1 MEIRGSH
8 PTNKSIGF
16 ACQANELNCMAP
28 PLQITFCDW
37 NEIEMK
43 QWTFKSSK
51 FIEQFKTLTIDFNH
65 LKFHIFSLFHF
76 MFLIFQNIF
85 FFHFE
90 SSKIC
95 TRVEKTMLN
104 GCWITARQRWRY
116 MKKHVCFSWLHVVHG
131 QHVMI
136 VCISRLE
143 WFCARDQD
151 QFQNSRE
158 SYKGFFALAFA
169 FALFG
174 FSVAWT
180 NMF

>member
-1 MEIRGSH
+1 
-8 PTNKSIGF
+8 
-16 ACQANELNCMAP
+16 
-28 PLQITFCDW
+28 
-37 NEIEMK
+37 
-43 QWTFKSSK
+43 
-51 FIEQFKTLTIDFNH
+51 
-65 LKFHIFSLFHF
+65 

-151 QFQNSRE
+151 QFLNSRE

-169 FALFG
+169 FALQCCLNEYILSLRWKLPWLSKKLWLAFSDFG
-174 FSVAWT
+174 FEFGMVHGLTGVHELERKKKRHCEYCKLGITLGCEWMEA
-180 NMF
+180 